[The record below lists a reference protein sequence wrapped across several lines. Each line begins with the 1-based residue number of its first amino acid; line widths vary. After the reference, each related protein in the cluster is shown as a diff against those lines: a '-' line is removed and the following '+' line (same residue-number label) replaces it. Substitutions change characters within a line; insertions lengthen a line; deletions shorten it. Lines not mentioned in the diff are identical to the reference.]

1 MEGELPK
8 KALRLVEDW
17 IELNRQELME
27 NWKTAQTDFPELKKI
42 NPLQ

>member
-27 NWKTAQTDFPELKKI
+27 NWKTGKLPKRIFLS
-42 NPLQ
+42 